1 MTGHGDVGLGTG
13 TWSTARIQG
22 WGTETWVWGQG
33 HGAGVQ
39 GHGLGTGTG
48 AGDRD
53 KGWEPTGA
61 GEAGTAFSPSGRQGE
76 VAPRVSL
83 PPAPLSSPLCSRALI
98 GAQRRKRGVL
108 VTPLPVAAP
117 VLRGNLPATAPGPT
131 GAPGPRPALWYRC
144 ASGPWSSRPLSSHP
158 TSAPARPRR
167 RGAPLRSPAGASTGR
182 CWRPGPAAA
191 RPRQR
196 SCPAAAGWAR
206 AGNPPTLPPCP
217 SCLPTP
223 AAGSPQLHLR
233 TSSTAASRA
242 GSSRQLSHFF
252 VDHPEDVFGSLG
264 RLLHQNFYL
273 GNSKLRRQARDCT
286 IRMTALREVIDR
298 LEARR
303 CPRQHLVPRL
313 RWFSH
318 LSRDWL
324 FEVPL
329 GLLADCVHE
338 DLLLQWA
345 SLLFDDSPT
354 GGALAWLP
362 PKDVGART
370 GRLVYPGGQAMNH
383 LCILPRGVSLGRE
396 GRGHVALP
404 LADTPDFQD
413 VVLEELPCA
422 QGSPAQFELN
432 GRIRQVAAAR
442 VDGEDFV
449 GVRSDYH
456 CGVWSVSGRTG
467 ATPTPLQVIR
477 TSVPAS
483 CLTVSPHLPGELAV
497 CTQSGAVYLWNVETG
512 LQRLRHDPQTM
523 FFRDDSPWRW
533 SDFTAHPRVL
543 SCADRTGLQCLDTRA
558 PERCHFD
565 LFKVGEEAG
574 CQQGERVV
582 LPMYMGRAY
591 SSQHLVTTQFSVYML
606 DERLPLVPVLKWA
619 HMMKAPPLF
628 AHLTPGG
635 PGRSHKVLLGTS
647 RTQELLLLQ
656 YRGGSRSACQLAG
669 PPQKLHSIASCLQHL
684 PAQLPHRH
692 CLLQQRLGAPAAG
705 LAAALQEDGLRE
717 SLLVFQ
723 LSEAGDVFCQR
734 LTHEAAAQPP
744 APTPGDEAA
753 GAPGSSPLFDDPAS
767 SPRGLGP
774 EEEEEEEQEEEE
786 EEEQTFYLSNLEV
799 IINEEEEEE
808 EEDAGTPAAPQE
820 AECPQEPCA
829 SPQPSPAPQEAER
842 PEEPCAS
849 PQPSPAAAL
858 RYRRWMKAL
867 SKGCGDRPQR
877 TRPPTFGQKRLF
889 TRKELEEPSAPSTL
903 HGQARQRLRQAM
915 QDGGP
920 IQRWDPPPPALPQP
934 LEPAVGDTDPL
945 STRLTA
951 SWGWDWER
959 WWEERTSF
967 NMAQRQQALRE
978 RRRRQKRARGRH
990 SLSASFTSSITYQ
1003 SELSE
1008 LSDAAPPPLSPG
1020 PPREV
1025 SPPAGSPPPS
1035 PAPEEAL
1042 LSSQS
1047 LRSRGIPKER
1057 RKTLR
1062 DYLAVWADGPPEALE
1077 PSGSQAS
1084 QLCIPSSQSQLS
1096 SASQPRRKR
1105 PRMGF

>member
-1 MTGHGDVGLGTG
+1 MEFPAALFPSYFGAGPPQEEGGPAPV
-13 TWSTARIQG
+13 AG
-22 WGTETWVWGQG
+22 WGEHGQVLEAGPGRRQAETTFVPRRGG
-33 HGAGVQ
+33 MGES
-39 GHGLGTGTG
+39 
-48 AGDRD
+48 
-53 KGWEPTGA
+53 WEPA
-61 GEAGTAFSPSGRQGE
+61 DAAAVPLLPPNASCWVPS
-76 VAPRVSL
+76 VAPQDILYRGV
-83 PPAPLSSPLCSRALI
+83 P
-98 GAQRRKRGVL
+98 RRKLQAGKCG
-108 VTPLPVAAP
+108 AA
-117 VLRGNLPATAPGPT
+117 LDFT
-131 GAPGPRPALWYRC
+131 
-144 ASGPWSSRPLSSHP
+144 
-158 TSAPARPRR
+158 
-167 RGAPLRSPAGASTGR
+167 
-182 CWRPGPAAA
+182 
-191 RPRQR
+191 
-196 SCPAAAGWAR
+196 
-206 AGNPPTLPPCP
+206 
-217 SCLPTP
+217 
-223 AAGSPQLHLR
+223 
-233 TSSTAASRA
+233 
-242 GSSRQLSHFF
+242 RQLSHFF

-303 CPRQHLVPRL
+303 SCPRQHLVPRL

-383 LCILPRGVSLGRE
+383 LY
-396 GRGHVALP
+396 
-404 LADTPDFQD
+404 FQD

>member
-1 MTGHGDVGLGTG
+1 MEFPAALFPSYFGAGPPQEEGGPAPV
-13 TWSTARIQG
+13 AG
-22 WGTETWVWGQG
+22 WGEHGQVLEAGPGRRQAETTFVPRRGG
-33 HGAGVQ
+33 MGES
-39 GHGLGTGTG
+39 
-48 AGDRD
+48 
-53 KGWEPTGA
+53 WEPA
-61 GEAGTAFSPSGRQGE
+61 DAAAVPLLPPNASCWVPS
-76 VAPRVSL
+76 VAPQDILYRGV
-83 PPAPLSSPLCSRALI
+83 P
-98 GAQRRKRGVL
+98 RRKLQAGKCG
-108 VTPLPVAAP
+108 AA
-117 VLRGNLPATAPGPT
+117 LDFT
-131 GAPGPRPALWYRC
+131 
-144 ASGPWSSRPLSSHP
+144 
-158 TSAPARPRR
+158 
-167 RGAPLRSPAGASTGR
+167 
-182 CWRPGPAAA
+182 
-191 RPRQR
+191 
-196 SCPAAAGWAR
+196 
-206 AGNPPTLPPCP
+206 
-217 SCLPTP
+217 
-223 AAGSPQLHLR
+223 
-233 TSSTAASRA
+233 
-242 GSSRQLSHFF
+242 RQLSHFF

-303 CPRQHLVPRL
+303 SCPRQHLVPRL

-362 PKDVGART
+362 PKDLGART

-565 LFKVGEEAG
+565 LFK
-574 CQQGERVV
+574 
-582 LPMYMGRAY
+582 
-591 SSQHLVTTQFSVYML
+591 FSVYVL

-744 APTPGDEAA
+744 ASTPGDEAA

-829 SPQPSPAPQEAER
+829 SSQPSPAPQEAER

-867 SKGCGDRPQR
+867 SKGCGDPPQR

-915 QDGGP
+915 QDGGR

-1047 LRSRGIPKER
+1047 LRSCGIPKER

>member
-1 MTGHGDVGLGTG
+1 MEFPAALFPSYFGAGPPQEEGGPAPVAGWGEHGQVLEAGLGRRQ
-13 TWSTARIQG
+13 A
-22 WGTETWVWGQG
+22 ETTFVPRRGG
-33 HGAGVQ
+33 MGES
-39 GHGLGTGTG
+39 
-48 AGDRD
+48 
-53 KGWEPTGA
+53 WEPA
-61 GEAGTAFSPSGRQGE
+61 DAAAVPLLPPNASCWVPS
-76 VAPRVSL
+76 VAPQDIL
-83 PPAPLSSPLCSRALI
+83 Y
-98 GAQRRKRGVL
+98 RGVL
-108 VTPLPVAAP
+108 RRKLQAGKYGAA
-117 VLRGNLPATAPGPT
+117 LDFTK
-131 GAPGPRPALWYRC
+131 
-144 ASGPWSSRPLSSHP
+144 
-158 TSAPARPRR
+158 
-167 RGAPLRSPAGASTGR
+167 
-182 CWRPGPAAA
+182 
-191 RPRQR
+191 
-196 SCPAAAGWAR
+196 
-206 AGNPPTLPPCP
+206 
-217 SCLPTP
+217 
-223 AAGSPQLHLR
+223 
-233 TSSTAASRA
+233 
-242 GSSRQLSHFF
+242 QLSHFF

-264 RLLHQNFYL
+264 QLLHQNFYL
-273 GNSKLRRQARDCT
+273 GNSKLRVSVRPAVTMPSPTPPLAAAIPSLCPLSSLQRQARDCT

-303 CPRQHLVPRL
+303 SCPRQHLVPRL

-383 LCILPRGVSLGRE
+383 LCILPCGVSLGRE

-497 CTQSGAVYLWNVETG
+497 CTQSGAIYLWNVETG

-591 SSQHLVTTQFSVYML
+591 SSQHLVTTQFSVYVL

-656 YRGGSRSACQLAG
+656 YRGEKRGSGVSVGLGGSRSACQLAG

-723 LSEAGDVFCQR
+723 LSEAGDC
-734 LTHEAAAQPP
+734 PP
-744 APTPGDEAA
+744 
-753 GAPGSSPLFDDPAS
+753 
-767 SPRGLGP
+767 
-774 EEEEEEEQEEEE
+774 
-786 EEEQTFYLSNLEV
+786 
-799 IINEEEEEE
+799 
-808 EEDAGTPAAPQE
+808 
-820 AECPQEPCA
+820 EPCA
-829 SPQPSPAPQEAER
+829 SSQPSPAPQEAKR

-867 SKGCGDRPQR
+867 SKGCGDPPQR
-877 TRPPTFGQKRLF
+877 TRPRTFGQKRLF

-915 QDGGP
+915 QDGGR

-1025 SPPAGSPPPS
+1025 
-1035 PAPEEAL
+1035 
-1042 LSSQS
+1042 
-1047 LRSRGIPKER
+1047 
-1057 RKTLR
+1057 
-1062 DYLAVWADGPPEALE
+1062 
-1077 PSGSQAS
+1077 
-1084 QLCIPSSQSQLS
+1084 
-1096 SASQPRRKR
+1096 
-1105 PRMGF
+1105 